1 METSVSLLERLADR
15 PTDDDWRRLVDL
27 YQPLLRAWMGRAG
40 VADADADDLIQEVLL
55 VVFRDVGGFERRSAG
70 SFRSWLR
77 TILAHRLQNFF
88 RSRRH
93 HPVATGD
100 SAFVERLNQ
109 LASPDSELSREWDR
123 QHDRHVA
130 GKIMQRVEGDVE
142 PPTWRAF
149 RRQVIDGVSAA
160 EVAAELGLSR
170 NAVLLAKSRVLK
182 RLRAE
187 LAGLVDC
194 SS

>member
-1 METSVSLLERLADR
+1 METSVSLLERLAGA

-40 VADADADDLIQEVLL
+40 VADADADDLAQEVLL
-55 VVFRDVGGFERRSAG
+55 VVFREVGGFERRGQGA
-70 SFRSWLR
+70 FRSWLR

-93 HPVATGD
+93 RPLATGD
-100 SAFVERLNQ
+100 SAFVERLEQ
-109 LASPDSELSREWDR
+109 LAAPDSELSREWDR
-123 QHDRHVA
+123 EHDRHVA
-130 GKIMQRVEGDVE
+130 GKILQRVEGDVE
-142 PPTWRAF
+142 PSTWRAF
-149 RRQVIDGVSAA
+149 RRQVIDGVPAA
-160 EVAAELGLSR
+160 AVAAELGLSR